1 MAEKTGQTVVIV
13 LAASVVLVGVCAVL
27 LWPSRG
33 PTDAGEP
40 AAKAMQQRLGVQGAE
55 TQSARRALA
64 APEEQAPIVL
74 PEARPEAVVAAR
86 PELAAEPVPA
96 AVVVADPGALAVR
109 SQVVVELDAALAA
122 NHRALRNACWKGGG
136 NAAPANFPVEATF
149 GPDGGMLAF
158 SIADDASAPGVGA
171 CLRSQPLA
179 LKVAAPGVHATVATR
194 LTLP

>member
-1 MAEKTGQTVVIV
+1 MAEKTGQTLVIV

-40 AAKAMQQRLGVQGAE
+40 AAKAMLSRLGVQGAE
-55 TQSARRALA
+55 TQSARRVEA
-64 APEEQAPIVL
+64 APEAAAPIVL
-74 PEARPEAVVAAR
+74 PQARPEAVVAR
-86 PELAAEPVPA
+86 PEPVAPV
-96 AVVVADPGALAVR
+96 AVVVADPAALVR

-122 NHRALRNACWKGGG
+122 SRQALRNACWKAGGD
-136 NAAPANFPVEATF
+136 ATAANFPIEATF
-149 GPDGGMLAF
+149 GPDGGLLALG
-158 SIADDASAPGVGA
+158 IADDPSAPGVGA